1 MRGLIVDNFAGG
13 GGASTGIEMA
23 IGRSVDI
30 AINHDP
36 DAIAMH
42 TANHPNTLHYCES
55 VFDVDPVQATA
66 GRPVDLAWFSPDC
79 THHSKA
85 RGGKPREKSIRGL
98 AWIVIRWALRKRP
111 RVIPLENVEEFV
123 SWGPLDDKG
132 QPVKSRLGE
141 TFHGFKAML
150 TTGIAADHPALQ
162 ECCKTLD
169 LSIGERER
177 LIKGLGYEVDHRDI
191 KMGNHGLKT
200 RRKRFFLIARCDGQP
215 IVWPEETHNSSGT
228 DGKRRWRQAAE
239 CIDFTDIGRSILGR
253 KKPIARNTLRRLA
266 HGFVRF
272 VRDTPEPYIVRIG
285 QTGFG
290 GDGMS
295 YSVREPITTVTTKA
309 EHLLV
314 SPVVIRNMGKS
325 IGQSVVQP
333 WPTNLTKSK
342 DMLMASHLVHLRG
355 TCKDGLRVD
364 SLMPTIT
371 AGGKH
376 VLLANYII
384 KYYGT
389 NIGQPM
395 QPPLQTVTVKQRFAL
410 AQTEINSVDDLTD
423 DQRYNS
429 WCLARMIEEHGPQL
443 KERALLIPVPRPS
456 LLELPGGFIVVDLF
470 IRMIRARELFNS
482 HDFPPDYVI
491 DVDQYGNKVSEA
503 VQVARVG
510 NSVPPLI
517 VKLLIECNLP
527 ELCTSKQEQA
537 A

>member
-42 TANHPNTLHYCES
+42 TINHPGTLHYCES
-55 VFDVDPVQATA
+55 VFDVDPVKATA

-98 AWIVIRWALRKRP
+98 AWIVIRWALRVRP
-111 RVIPLENVEEFV
+111 KVMPLENVEEFV

-132 QPVKSRLGE
+132 QPIKKRAGE
-141 TFHGFKAML
+141 TFLGFKAML
-150 TTGIAADHPALQ
+150 TTGIAADHPALL
-162 ECCKTLD
+162 ECCETLN
-169 LSIGERER
+169 LSLSDRER

-191 KMGNHGLKT
+191 KMGDHGLKT
-200 RRKRFFLIARCDGQP
+200 RRKRFFLVARCDGNP
-215 IVWPEETHNSSGT
+215 IVWPEETHNRYGT
-228 DGKRRWRQAAE
+228 DGKQRWRQAAE
-239 CIDFTDIGRSILGR
+239 CIDFTDLGRSILGR
-253 KKPIARNTLRRLA
+253 KKAIARNTLRRLS

-272 VRDTPEPYIVRIG
+272 VRDTSEPYIIRIG

-295 YSVREPITTVTTKA
+295 YSVREPLTTVTTKA
-309 EHLLV
+309 EHILV
-314 SPVVIRNMGKS
+314 SPVFIRNMGKS
-325 IGQSVVQP
+325 VGQSVQTPFPAV
-333 WPTNLTKSK
+333 LTKSK

-355 TCKDGLRVD
+355 TCKDGVRIDDLV
-364 SLMPTIT
+364 PTLT

-376 VLLANYII
+376 LLMANYVI

-389 NIGQPM
+389 NIGQSVV
-395 QPPLQTVTVKQRFAL
+395 PPLQTVTVKPRFAL
-410 AQTEINSVDDLTD
+410 AQTEINSVDELTD

-429 WCLARMIEEHGPQL
+429 WCLARMIEEHGPKS
-443 KERALLIPVPRPS
+443 KERDCLVPAPRPS
-456 LLELPGGFIVVDLF
+456 LLELPGGLIVVDLL
-470 IRMIRARELFNS
+470 IRMLRARELFNA
-482 HDFPPDYVI
+482 HDFPKDYVI
-491 DVDQYGNKVSEA
+491 DVDQHGNKVPES

-510 NSVPPLI
+510 NSVPPLM

-527 ELCTSKQEQA
+527 ELCA
-537 A
+537 AKEGAAA